1 VAKESLF
8 TQWQLVSVM
17 GRVNYSYKGKYLLQA
32 SVRSDGSSR
41 LAPGNQWTTFPGVS
55 VGWRMSDEGF
65 MSALP
70 VMNELKLR
78 ASYGKVGNTSV
89 PVNAFEGKLARTIY
103 SWDETPALGYGLS
116 EIPSPALTWETT
128 ATANVAIDFGLF
140 ESRLQGTIEYYQ
152 SNTDNLLLRRNLPG
166 SSGYANIF
174 ENIGATQTNGFEISL
189 NGTILDLASGL
200 KWTAD
205 FNIARYKEQIIDL
218 AQRDANGNKI
228 DDTGNGWFIGQP
240 LRVYYQYNK
249 IGIWQANEVDLAT
262 SMDAAY
268 PGEIKVEDLDGDGRI
283 TPADRKILGSDV
295 PGCYGGFNNRL
306 QFKGFDL
313 SVFLYY
319 RLNFMVDSRFED
331 SQATM
336 QGRYNNY
343 KVDYWTINNPTDAYP
358 RPNKNQE
365 FPQRRETLRYRD
377 AGFVKLRN
385 ITLGYN
391 FPAMITQRLGM
402 NNLRVFVTGQNLM
415 AWSKYKI
422 FDPETVNQIET
433 GDIPP
438 SKLFMGG
445 LNIGF

>member
-1 VAKESLF
+1 
-8 TQWQLVSVM
+8 
-17 GRVNYSYKGKYLLQA
+17 
-32 SVRSDGSSR
+32 
-41 LAPGNQWTTFPGVS
+41 
-55 VGWRMSDEGF
+55 
-65 MSALP
+65 
-70 VMNELKLR
+70 
-78 ASYGKVGNTSV
+78 
-89 PVNAFEGKLARTIY
+89 
-103 SWDETPALGYGLS
+103 
-116 EIPSPALTWETT
+116 
-128 ATANVAIDFGLF
+128 
-140 ESRLQGTIEYYQ
+140 
-152 SNTDNLLLRRNLPG
+152 
-166 SSGYANIF
+166 
-174 ENIGATQTNGFEISL
+174 
-189 NGTILDLASGL
+189 
-200 KWTAD
+200 
-205 FNIARYKEQIIDL
+205 
-218 AQRDANGNKI
+218 
-228 DDTGNGWFIGQP
+228 